1 MSKINIIDKYK
12 PESITVFD
20 YLGKTYTLQKK
31 IEKNNNFPKVVTT
44 ISNHLH
50 KLIYM
55 DEIVNINV
63 NGDFQIVNQGLDS
76 YEINEIFFEEL
87 KKKNFIN
94 KTLDYNKYFLLNY
107 KRVYSRKYENNE
119 NADLHVFFTENSSQK
134 SSISMLKRNGIV
146 YDIHMILYIENY
158 FPEKTYKK
166 SILIQTYNEYS
177 DNSEFVLQLDFMT
190 DKNLKNV
197 YDIDFYYNEKLF
209 TEDVEKIIFDYYQV
223 DFDNKNIDMNKHQLS
238 INSFK
243 HDYKNLDIIFDDKT
257 YLLRKIENF
266 NGEKIKIFNQ
276 NYNLIYEK
284 EYQPLKTI
292 KKHENSEYITDKFK
306 RMTKS
311 NFMLRSKK
319 IYYIFG
325 D

>member
-55 DEIVNINV
+55 DEIVNIN
-63 NGDFQIVNQGLDS
+63 GDLQIVNQGLDL

-87 KKKNFIN
+87 KKKNFID

-107 KRVYSRKYENNE
+107 KKVYSRKYENNE
-119 NADLHVFFTENSSQK
+119 NADLHVFFTEDSNQK

-146 YDIHMILYIENY
+146 YDIHMFFYVENY

-166 SILIQTYNEYS
+166 SIFIQTYNENS
-177 DNSEFVLQLDFMT
+177 DNFEFVLQLDFKI
-190 DKNLKNV
+190 DGNLKNA
-197 YDIDFYYNEKLF
+197 YDIDFYYDERLF